1 MTDTPI
7 FDRLRKD
14 LHDTFNRSA
23 WINVQ
28 SKRNNPTRLLLD
40 WLDEAELRDWEN
52 DLQMSVKP
60 RFARGGV
67 VITANKIE
75 LSHGEHVMNR
85 TTSSSYGENIILRFL

>member
-7 FDRLRKD
+7 FDRLLQETYEQYSTSTYGHFFLRVK
-14 LHDTFNRSA
+14 NEGIA
-23 WINVQ
+23 Q
-28 SKRNNPTRLLLD
+28 MLD
-40 WLDEAELRDWEN
+40 WLDILRYKQKFLTVEEARN
-52 DLQMSVKP
+52 Y
-60 RFARGGV
+60 ARGGV